1 MTDTTSSLSLGKI
14 FYFWIPLA
22 ATWLMMS
29 VEGPF
34 LSALIARLSE
44 PEYNLAAYGV
54 AFSFA
59 LIIEAPVIMMMSAST
74 SLVQSYHSFSKL
86 RIFTY
91 SLNTLVTL
99 GMIIL
104 IIPSVFYFI
113 AQDLIELPHEVA
125 KLTHTAVIILIPW
138 PGAIG
143 YRRFYQGILIRN
155 NLTRRVAYG
164 TIVRLTSMSV
174 TALILYLTGN
184 VPGVVV
190 GASALSMGVSMEA
203 LASRF
208 MASSV
213 LKQLKDEES
222 VGEDKLNHREILN
235 FYYPLALTSMITLG
249 VQPLVTFFMGQSRMA
264 LESLAVLPVL
274 TSFVFIFR
282 SFGLSYQEVV
292 IALLGKDGINYKIL
306 KKFATILSSFLV
318 GILLI
323 IAFTPLSDI
332 WFNKVSGLSAD
343 LTKFAR
349 IPLMIMGVF
358 PMLTV
363 LISFQRAM
371 LVDAKKTKP
380 VTFATIIEFTGI
392 IIVLWVCV
400 KLLSVVGVIA
410 ATIAFVFGRLC
421 ANTYLTGP
429 VMKVIRGYSRTTDQ
443 LPAN

>member
-1 MTDTTSSLSLGKI
+1 MTDSTNPLSLRKI
-14 FYFWIPLA
+14 FYFWMPLA

-44 PEYNLAAYGV
+44 PKYNLAAYGV

-74 SLVQSYHSFSKL
+74 SLVRSYHSFSKL

-91 SLNTLVTL
+91 SLNALVTL

-125 KLTHTAVIILIPW
+125 SLTHTALIILIPW

-174 TALILYLTGN
+174 TALILFLTGN
-184 VPGVVV
+184 IAGVVV

-213 LKQLKDEES
+213 LKQLKEEEPGS
-222 VGEDKLNHREILN
+222 GDNLNHREILN

-292 IALLGKDGINYKIL
+292 IALIGKDGINYKIL
-306 KKFATILSSFLV
+306 KKFALILSSILV

-323 IAFTPLSDI
+323 IAFSPLSDI
-332 WFNKVSGLSAD
+332 WFNKVSGLSED
-343 LTKFAR
+343 LTQFAR
-349 IPLMIMGVF
+349 IPLMIMGIF

-363 LISFQRAM
+363 LISFQRAL
-371 LVDAKKTKP
+371 LVDAKRTKP
-380 VTFATIIEFTGI
+380 ITFATITEFTGI
-392 IIVLWVCV
+392 IIILFICV

-421 ANTYLTGP
+421 ANVYLTDP
-429 VMKVIRGYSRTTDQ
+429 VLKVIRGYSSTTEQ
-443 LPAN
+443 VPEK

>member
-1 MTDTTSSLSLGKI
+1 MSETRDSLTLKKI
-14 FYFWIPLA
+14 FYFWVPLA

-34 LSALIARLSE
+34 LSALIARLDE

-74 SLVQSYHSFSKL
+74 SLVRSFHSFTKL
-86 RIFTY
+86 KNFTY
-91 SLNTLVTL
+91 SLNTIVTM
-99 GMIIL
+99 GMIVL

-113 AQDLIELPHEVA
+113 AVDLIELPYEVA
-125 KLTHTAVIILIPW
+125 HLTHTALIVLIPW

-155 NLTRRVAYG
+155 NFTRRVAYG
-164 TIVRLTSMSV
+164 TIVRLTAMSL
-174 TALILYLTGN
+174 TALVLYISGK
-184 VPGVVV
+184 VAGVVV
-190 GASALSMGVSMEA
+190 GAAALSMGVTMEA
-203 LASRF
+203 LASRL
-208 MASSV
+208 MASSILTR
-213 LKQLKDEES
+213 LKEEEFS
-222 VGEDKLNHREILN
+222 GEDNLSQKEILI

-282 SFGLSYQEVV
+282 SLGLSYQEVI
-292 IALLGKDGINYKIL
+292 IALIGRDGINYKIL
-306 KKFATILSSFLV
+306 KKFAIILSSVLV

-323 IAFTPLSDI
+323 IAFSPLADI
-332 WFNKVSGLSAD
+332 WFNKISGLSAD
-343 LTKFAR
+343 LTRFAR
-349 IPLMIMGVF
+349 IPLMIMAIF

-363 LISFQRAM
+363 LISFQRAL

-380 VTFATIIEFTGI
+380 ITFATITEFAGI
-392 IIVLWVCV
+392 IIVLFISV
-400 KLLSVVGVIA
+400 KLLSVVGAIA
-410 ATIAFVFGRLC
+410 ATIAFVLGRIS
-421 ANTYLTGP
+421 ANVYLSNP
-429 VMKVIRGYSRTTDQ
+429 VRKVTRNYPEKD
-443 LPAN
+443 